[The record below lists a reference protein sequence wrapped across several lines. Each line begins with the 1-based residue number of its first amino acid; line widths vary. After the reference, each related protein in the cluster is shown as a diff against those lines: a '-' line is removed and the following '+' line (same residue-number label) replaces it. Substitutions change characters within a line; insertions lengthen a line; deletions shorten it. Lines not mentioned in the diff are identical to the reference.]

1 MLQGSYNGNLV
12 ALSYLVAAAA
22 SYLALDLAG
31 RAARGSAASRWRW
44 RVGGGCAMGFG
55 IWSMH
60 FIGMLAFSLPI
71 RLGYDALKTAG
82 SLAIACI
89 ASGFALWLAT
99 QRDLPP
105 LRYALGSVLMG
116 GGIAAMHYAGMAAME
131 MQPGIV
137 WDPAWLAMSVLV
149 AVAAAGA
156 ALRLAF
162 RLREERERAWRMRAA
177 AALVMGAA
185 VVGMHYT
192 GMAAAGFPAGSL
204 CSAAG
209 PDGLPAEWLA
219 ALVTIVAIAILAL
232 ALVIAVLDRRME
244 NRTSLLA
251 RSLGK
256 ANEQLVFLALHDNLT
271 QLPNRVLL
279 EDRIDEAVRR
289 SARTGAGFALMFIDL
304 DGFKA
309 VNDMYGHTMGDR
321 LLHAAG
327 ARIAGS
333 LRAQDTVARIGGD
346 EFVVLMDLDGACDAA
361 AAARQLIGALGAD
374 FELDGTPVRVSGS
387 IGVAVHPQDGAHARE
402 LLTNADAAM
411 YYAKQHGRNNYRF
424 FDPSMNEGARE
435 QLSLMQ
441 DLRHAMRRDELVL
454 HYQPK
459 YNAPDGRVIG
469 AEALLRWRHPV
480 RGTLSPER
488 FIGLAERSGL
498 LHDMDSWTLNEA
510 CRQLRA
516 WHDAGLAL
524 PGVSVNLSPVQFES
538 AELFERVR
546 DALARHRLEP
556 GLLTLEVTE
565 STAMRDPEQSLATLQ
580 RLNELGVH
588 ISIDDFGTGYSSLL
602 YLKRLPAREL
612 KIDRGFVCNLGP
624 GTEDAAI
631 VSAIVA
637 LGRTLDLS
645 ILAEGVETRDQ
656 ADLLTG
662 MGCHSLQG
670 YLLSRPLP
678 PADFLEQVG
687 RQLAPAAARERAPAP
702 SRPADC

>member
-12 ALSYLVAAAA
+12 AISYLVAFAA
-22 SYLALDLAG
+22 SYLALDMTG
-31 RAARGSAASRWRW
+31 RAARGRAASRWRW
-44 RVGGGCAMGFG
+44 RLGGGCAMGFG

-71 RLGYDALKTAG
+71 PLDYDGPKTAG
-82 SLAIACI
+82 SLLIACI

-105 LRYALGSVLMG
+105 LRHALGSVLMG
-116 GGIAAMHYAGMAAME
+116 GGIAAMHYLGMAALE

-137 WDPAWLAMSVLV
+137 WDRAWLALSVLI
-149 AVAAAGA
+149 AIAAAGA
-156 ALRLAF
+156 ALRMAF
-162 RLREERERAWRMRAA
+162 RLREETRSAWRMRAV
-177 AALVMGAA
+177 AALVMAAA

-192 GMAAAGFPAGSL
+192 GMAAAGFPEGSL

-209 PDGLPAEWLA
+209 PDGLRAEWLA
-219 ALVTIVAIAILAL
+219 ALVTVVAVAILAL
-232 ALVIAVLDRRME
+232 ALAIAVLDRRME
-244 NRTSLLA
+244 RRTSRLA
-251 RSLGK
+251 LSLGK

-271 QLPNRVLL
+271 KLPNRVLL
-279 EDRIDEAVRR
+279 EDRIEEAIRR
-289 SARTGAGFALMFIDL
+289 SARSGAGFALMFVDL

-309 VNDMYGHTMGDR
+309 VNDMYGHTVGDR
-321 LLHAAG
+321 LLHAAA
-327 ARIAGS
+327 ARVVAS

-346 EFVVLMDLDGACDAA
+346 EFVVLMELGESADAA
-361 AAARQLIGALGAD
+361 ATAQRLIHALGAD
-374 FELDGTPVRVSGS
+374 FDLDGTPVRISGS
-387 IGVAVHPQDGAHARE
+387 IGIAVHPQDGAHPRE

-411 YYAKQHGRNNYRF
+411 YYAKQHGRNHHRF
-424 FDPSMNEGARE
+424 FDPMMNEGARE
-435 QLSLMQ
+435 QLALMQ
-441 DLRHAMRRDELVL
+441 DLRQAMQRGELAL

-459 YNAPDGRVIG
+459 YGTADGRVIG

-488 FIGLAERSGL
+488 FIELAEKTGL
-498 LHDMDSWTLNEA
+498 LYGMDAWTLDEA

-524 PGVSVNLSPVQFES
+524 PGVSINLSSVQFES

-546 DALARHRLEP
+546 GTLARHRLEP
-556 GLLTLEVTE
+556 DLLTLEVTE

-580 RLNELGVH
+580 RLNDLGVH

-612 KIDRGFVCNLGP
+612 KIDRGFVSNLMP

-637 LGRTLDLS
+637 LGRTLELTV
-645 ILAEGVETRDQ
+645 LAEGVETRDQ
-656 ADLLTG
+656 ADLLTD

-678 PADFLEQVG
+678 PDDFAVQVG
-687 RQLAPAAARERAPAP
+687 RLLDR
-702 SRPADC
+702 

>member
-12 ALSYLVAAAA
+12 AISYLVASAA
-22 SYLALDLAG
+22 SYLALDLAE

-44 RVGGGCAMGFG
+44 RLGGGCAMGFG

-71 RLGYDALKTAG
+71 PLGYDGPKTAG
-82 SLAIACI
+82 SLLIACI

-116 GGIAAMHYAGMAAME
+116 GGIAAMHYTGMAALE
-131 MQPGIV
+131 MAPGIV
-137 WDPAWLAMSVLV
+137 WDRAWLGLSVLV
-149 AVAAAGA
+149 AIAAAGA
-156 ALRLAF
+156 ALRMAF
-162 RLREERERAWRMRAA
+162 RLREESASAWRMRAV

-192 GMAAAGFPAGSL
+192 GMAAAGFPDGSL

-209 PDGLPAEWLA
+209 PDGLQAEWLA
-219 ALVTIVAIAILAL
+219 AVVTVVAVAIFAL

-244 NRTSLLA
+244 KRTSLLTV
-251 RSLGK
+251 SLGQ
-256 ANEQLVFLALHDNLT
+256 ANEQLLFLALHDNLT
-271 QLPNRVLL
+271 KLPNRVLL
-279 EDRIDEAVRR
+279 EARIDEAVRR
-289 SARTGAGFALMFIDL
+289 SARCGAGFALMFIDL

-321 LLHAAG
+321 LLHAAA
-327 ARIAGS
+327 ARVAAS
-333 LRAQDTVARIGGD
+333 LRSQDTAARIGGD
-346 EFVVLMDLDGACDAA
+346 EFVVLMELDDSSDAVA
-361 AAARQLIGALGAD
+361 TAQQLIRALGAD
-374 FELDGTPVRVSGS
+374 FDVDGMPVRISGS
-387 IGVAVHPQDGAHARE
+387 IGIAVHPQDGAQPRD

-411 YYAKQHGRNNYRF
+411 YYAKQHGRNQYRF
-424 FDPSMNEGARE
+424 FDPTMNEGARE
-435 QLSLMQ
+435 QLALMQ
-441 DLRHAMRRDELVL
+441 DLRHAMQRGELML

-459 YNAPDGRVIG
+459 YSACDGRVTG

-488 FIGLAERSGL
+488 FIALAEKSGL
-498 LHDMDSWTLNEA
+498 LHAMDTWTLDEA

-516 WHDAGLAL
+516 WRDAGLAL
-524 PGVSVNLSPVQFES
+524 PGVSINLSPVQFES

-546 DALARHRLEP
+546 AALARHGLEP
-556 GLLTLEVTE
+556 DLLTLEITE

-580 RLNELGVH
+580 RLSDLGVH

-612 KIDRGFVCNLGP
+612 KIDRGFVCNLMP

-631 VSAIVA
+631 VAAIVA
-637 LGRTLDLS
+637 LGRTLELTV
-645 ILAEGVETRDQ
+645 LAEGVETRDQ
-656 ADLLTG
+656 ADLLTDL
-662 MGCHSLQG
+662 GCHSLQG

-678 PADFLEQVG
+678 PEDFAERVG
-687 RQLAPAAARERAPAP
+687 QQLAR
-702 SRPADC
+702 

>member
-12 ALSYLVAAAA
+12 AISYLVAFAA
-22 SYLALDLAG
+22 SYLALDMAG

-44 RVGGGCAMGFG
+44 RLGGGCAMGFG

-71 RLGYDALKTAG
+71 PLDYDGPKTAG
-82 SLAIACI
+82 SLLIACI

-116 GGIAAMHYAGMAAME
+116 GGIAAMHYLGMAALE
-131 MQPGIV
+131 MRPGIV
-137 WDPAWLAMSVLV
+137 WDRAWLALSVLV
-149 AVAAAGA
+149 AIAAAGA
-156 ALRLAF
+156 ALRTAF
-162 RLREERERAWRMRAA
+162 RLREETASAWRMRAV
-177 AALVMGAA
+177 AALVMAAA

-192 GMAAAGFPAGSL
+192 GMAAAGFPEGSL

-209 PDGLPAEWLA
+209 PDGLRAEWLA
-219 ALVTIVAIAILAL
+219 AVVTVVAVAILAL
-232 ALVIAVLDRRME
+232 ALAIAVLDRRME
-244 NRTSLLA
+244 KRTSRLA
-251 RSLGK
+251 LSLGK

-279 EDRIDEAVRR
+279 EDRIEEAIRR
-289 SARTGAGFALMFIDL
+289 SARSRAGFALMFIDL

-321 LLHAAG
+321 LLHAAA
-327 ARIAGS
+327 ARVVAS
-333 LRAQDTVARIGGD
+333 LRAHDTVARIGGD
-346 EFVVLMDLDGACDAA
+346 EFVVLMDLDESSDAA
-361 AAARQLIGALGAD
+361 ATAQRLIRALGAD
-374 FELDGTPVRVSGS
+374 FDLDGTPVRISGS
-387 IGVAVHPQDGAHARE
+387 IGIAVHPQDGAHPRE

-411 YYAKQHGRNNYRF
+411 YYAKQHGRNHYRF
-424 FDPSMNEGARE
+424 FDPTMNEGARE
-435 QLSLMQ
+435 QLALMQ
-441 DLRHAMRRDELVL
+441 DLRQAMQRGELAL

-459 YNAPDGRVIG
+459 YGAADGRVIG

-488 FIGLAERSGL
+488 FIALAEKTGL
-498 LHDMDSWTLNEA
+498 LYAMDTWTLDEA

-524 PGVSVNLSPVQFES
+524 PGISINLSPVQFES

-546 DALARHRLEP
+546 DTLARHRLEP
-556 GLLTLEVTE
+556 DLLTLEVTE

-580 RLNELGVH
+580 RLSDLGVH

-612 KIDRGFVCNLGP
+612 KIDRGFVSNLMP

-637 LGRTLDLS
+637 LGRTLELTV
-645 ILAEGVETRDQ
+645 LAEGVETRDQ
-656 ADLLTG
+656 ADLLTD

-678 PADFLEQVG
+678 PEDFAVQVG
-687 RQLAPAAARERAPAP
+687 RQPAR
-702 SRPADC
+702 

>member
-1 MLQGSYNGNLV
+1 MQGSYNGNLV
-12 ALSYLVAAAA
+12 AISYLVASAA

-31 RAARGSAASRWRW
+31 RAARGNAARRWRW
-44 RVGGGCAMGFG
+44 RLGGGCAMGFG

-71 RLGYDALKTAG
+71 PLGYDGPKTAG
-82 SLAIACI
+82 SLLIACI

-116 GGIAAMHYAGMAAME
+116 GGIAAMHYTGMAALE
-131 MQPGIV
+131 MAPGIV
-137 WDPAWLAMSVLV
+137 WDRAWLGLSVLV
-149 AVAAAGA
+149 AIAAAGA
-156 ALRLAF
+156 ALRMAF
-162 RLREERERAWRMRAA
+162 RLREESASAWRMRAV
-177 AALVMGAA
+177 AALIMGAA

-192 GMAAAGFPAGSL
+192 GMAAAGFPEGSL

-209 PDGLPAEWLA
+209 PDGLQAEWLA
-219 ALVTIVAIAILAL
+219 AVVTIVAVAIFAL

-244 NRTSLLA
+244 KRTSLLTV
-251 RSLGK
+251 SLGQ
-256 ANEQLVFLALHDNLT
+256 ANEQLIFLALHDNLT
-271 QLPNRVLL
+271 KLPNRVLL
-279 EDRIDEAVRR
+279 EARIDEAIGR
-289 SARTGAGFALMFIDL
+289 SARSGAGFALMFIDL

-321 LLHAAG
+321 LLHAAA
-327 ARIAGS
+327 ARVAAS
-333 LRAQDTVARIGGD
+333 LRSQDTAARIGGD
-346 EFVVLMDLDGACDAA
+346 EFVVLMELDDSSEAVATA
-361 AAARQLIGALGAD
+361 QQLIRALGAD
-374 FELDGTPVRVSGS
+374 FDVDGMPVRISGS
-387 IGVAVHPQDGAHARE
+387 IGIAVHPQDGAQPRD

-411 YYAKQHGRNNYRF
+411 YYAKQHGRNQYRF
-424 FDPSMNEGARE
+424 FDPTMNEGARE
-435 QLSLMQ
+435 QLALMQ
-441 DLRHAMRRDELVL
+441 DLRHAMQRGELVL

-459 YNAPDGRVIG
+459 YSACDGRVTG

-480 RGTLSPER
+480 RGTLSAER
-488 FIGLAERSGL
+488 FIALAEKGGL
-498 LHDMDSWTLNEA
+498 LHDMDTWTLEEA

-516 WHDAGLAL
+516 WRDAGLAL
-524 PGVSVNLSPVQFES
+524 PGVSINLSPVQFES

-546 DALARHRLEP
+546 AALARHGLEP
-556 GLLTLEVTE
+556 HLLTLEITE

-580 RLNELGVH
+580 RLNDLGVH

-612 KIDRGFVCNLGP
+612 KIDRGFVCNLMP

-637 LGRTLDLS
+637 LGRTLDLTV
-645 ILAEGVETRDQ
+645 LAEGVETRDQ

-678 PADFLEQVG
+678 PEDFAEQVG
-687 RQLAPAAARERAPAP
+687 RQLAR
-702 SRPADC
+702 

>member
-1 MLQGSYNGNLV
+1 MQGSYNGNLV
-12 ALSYLVAAAA
+12 AISYLVAFAA
-22 SYLALDLAG
+22 SYLALDMAG

-44 RVGGGCAMGFG
+44 RLGGGCAMGFG

-71 RLGYDALKTAG
+71 PLDYDGPKTAG
-82 SLAIACI
+82 SLLIACI

-116 GGIAAMHYAGMAAME
+116 GGIAAMHYLGMAALE
-131 MQPGIV
+131 MRPGIV
-137 WDPAWLAMSVLV
+137 WDRAWLALSVLV
-149 AVAAAGA
+149 AIAAAGA
-156 ALRLAF
+156 ALRTAF
-162 RLREERERAWRMRAA
+162 RLREETASAWRMRAV
-177 AALVMGAA
+177 AALVMAAA

-192 GMAAAGFPAGSL
+192 GMAAAGFPEGSL

-209 PDGLPAEWLA
+209 PDGLRAEWLA
-219 ALVTIVAIAILAL
+219 AVVTVVAVAILAL
-232 ALVIAVLDRRME
+232 ALAIAVLDRRME
-244 NRTSLLA
+244 KRTSRLA
-251 RSLGK
+251 LSLGK

-279 EDRIDEAVRR
+279 EDRIEEAIRR
-289 SARTGAGFALMFIDL
+289 SARSRAGFALMFIDL

-321 LLHAAG
+321 LLHAAA
-327 ARIAGS
+327 ARVVAS
-333 LRAQDTVARIGGD
+333 LRAHDTVARIGGD
-346 EFVVLMDLDGACDAA
+346 EFVVLMDLDESSDAA
-361 AAARQLIGALGAD
+361 ATAQRLIRALGAD
-374 FELDGTPVRVSGS
+374 FDLDGTPVRISGS
-387 IGVAVHPQDGAHARE
+387 IGIAVHPQDGAHPRE

-411 YYAKQHGRNNYRF
+411 YYAKQHGRNHYRF
-424 FDPSMNEGARE
+424 FDPTMNEGARE
-435 QLSLMQ
+435 QLALMQ
-441 DLRHAMRRDELVL
+441 DLRQAMQRGELAL

-459 YNAPDGRVIG
+459 YGAADGRVIG

-488 FIGLAERSGL
+488 FIALAEKTGL
-498 LHDMDSWTLNEA
+498 LYAMDTWTLDEA

-524 PGVSVNLSPVQFES
+524 PGISINLSPVQFES

-546 DALARHRLEP
+546 DTLARHRLEP
-556 GLLTLEVTE
+556 DLLTLEVTE

-580 RLNELGVH
+580 RLSDLGVH

-612 KIDRGFVCNLGP
+612 KIDRGFVSNLMP

-637 LGRTLDLS
+637 LGRTLELTV
-645 ILAEGVETRDQ
+645 LAEGVETRDQ
-656 ADLLTG
+656 ADLLTD

-678 PADFLEQVG
+678 PEDFAVQVG
-687 RQLAPAAARERAPAP
+687 RQPAR
-702 SRPADC
+702 